1 MTEVKM
7 RNPIGWT
14 LRAFAVLLLSAA
26 VPAAPAASAAAPTRS
41 ALPAVSFADD
51 APNAKCCFTNPGY
64 TGTCEVQPAKDE
76 SCGQILDYLNNP
88 MAQGKSYCGNTTVR
102 SGWKQASCENK

>member
-1 MTEVKM
+1 M
-7 RNPIGWT
+7 RNPTGWT
-14 LRAFAVLLLSAA
+14 LRAFAVVLLATPI
-26 VPAAPAASAAAPTRS
+26 PAAPAAGSVTAPDEAASVLLAQDTAP
-41 ALPAVSFADD
+41 
-51 APNAKCCFTNPGY
+51 AKCCFTNPGY

>member
-1 MTEVKM
+1 M
-7 RNPIGWT
+7 RNPIGGT
-14 LRAFAVLLLSAA
+14 LRAFAVLLLFAA
-26 VPAAPAASAAAPTRS
+26 APAAPAARSAAAS
-41 ALPAVSFADD
+41 APPASVRLAQDT
-51 APNAKCCFTNPGY
+51 PPAKCCFTNPGY

-76 SCGQILDYLNNP
+76 SCGQILAYLNNP

>member
-1 MTEVKM
+1 MRSMT
-7 RNPIGWT
+7 GWT
-14 LRAFAVLLLSAA
+14 SRAIGVLILGAA
-26 VPAAPAASAAAPTRS
+26 VPAAPPTARAAVALRSPT
-41 ALPAVSFADD
+41 PAILLADD
-51 APNAKCCFTNPGY
+51 AAKAKCCFTNPGY

-102 SGWKQASCENK
+102 SGWKQTACEKK

>member
-1 MTEVKM
+1 M

-14 LRAFAVLLLSAA
+14 LRALAVLLLAAA
-26 VPAAPAASAAAPTRS
+26 VPAAPAARSAKAVAPAASLFAQDAAP
-41 ALPAVSFADD
+41 
-51 APNAKCCFTNPGY
+51 AKCCFTNPGY

-102 SGWKQASCENK
+102 SGWKQTACESK